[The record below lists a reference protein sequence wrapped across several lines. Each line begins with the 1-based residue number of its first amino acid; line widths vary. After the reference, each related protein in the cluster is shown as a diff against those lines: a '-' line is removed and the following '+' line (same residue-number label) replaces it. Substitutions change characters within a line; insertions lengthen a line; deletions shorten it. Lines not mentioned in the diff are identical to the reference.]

1 MSAEVYVKHDNFDK
15 DLARVF
21 HFGQRDD
28 TEQVVLLDDV
38 REGKGRIR
46 WYVERGSSSESVN
59 DSCACF
65 DLAWTHVVVTVDG
78 STMRVYKNGN
88 LLATKTNGQEPKT
101 LTRESHCIGSEG
113 GSKFF
118 LKGTVAFFRMWN
130 GHELTATEVK
140 KLSDLA
146 KPSTGP
152 VKTYSKGQRVR
163 RGKDW
168 KWRNQDGG
176 PGTLGTVIGEGSGE
190 TARVKWDKSGSENVY
205 RIGAEGAYDLEG
217 VGERGGWCEE
227 RSDEAL
233 RIHKIPKTLT
243 MTRALGNTTYN
254 GGSLRLSPSSF

>member
-1 MSAEVYVKHDNFDK
+1 M
-15 DLARVF
+15 F
-21 HFGQRDD
+21 HFGQDNDD
-28 TEQVVLLDDV
+28 DMVWLRNWILSGKDQIDLDV
-38 REGKGRIR
+38 HQ
-46 WYVERGSSSESVN
+46 GSSYKALRKAST
-59 DSCACF
+59 CW
-65 DLAWTHVVVTVDG
+65 DLKWTHVVVTLSG
-78 STMRVYKNGN
+78 SRMRIYKNGE
-88 LLATKTNGQEPKT
+88 LAESTTDGWEPKK
-101 LTRESHCIGSEG
+101 LKRQSHCIGSQKG
-113 GSKFF
+113 KGQF
-118 LKGTVAFFRMWN
+118 LEGTVSFFRMWN

-243 MTRALGNTTYN
+243 MTRALGNTAYRLT
-254 GGSLRLSPSSF
+254 SRKPPPLRLASLVAASSS